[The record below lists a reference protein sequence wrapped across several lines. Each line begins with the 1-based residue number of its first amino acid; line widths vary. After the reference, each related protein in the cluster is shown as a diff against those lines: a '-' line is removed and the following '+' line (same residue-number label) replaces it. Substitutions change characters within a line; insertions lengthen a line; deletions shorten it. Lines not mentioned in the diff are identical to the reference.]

1 MEATASPNR
10 CRDGGRF
17 ATVVLL
23 ACAVFAVVL
32 QWPSPA
38 GGQTA
43 LRPVGEPIQ
52 RSAADE
58 AKRWTGHASYVF
70 GYKRLSSDWA
80 PADHQVE
87 FGLVDFDVKRKTW
100 PVRIAGQVLLSYSSN
115 IPEFAGSSGDYSGTY
130 EFNFGLRKVWD
141 RRPQFHPFLGGGAA
155 LVGGSTTTQVDR
167 RVYSQDDNDSGFGY
181 WLGAGFYWKISDSFH
196 TGLNIQYTHADIT
209 LFDRQLSSG
218 GLHVNILLGTS
229 W

>member
-1 MEATASPNR
+1 MEATVLPHR
-10 CRDGGRF
+10 CRHKSRL
-17 ATVVLL
+17 AAIVWL
-23 ACAVFAVVL
+23 ACAVVAVAV
-32 QWPSPA
+32 QWPLPA
-38 GGQTA
+38 AGQA
-43 LRPVGEPIQ
+43 APQPVGEVHR

-58 AKRWTGHASYVF
+58 PHRWTGHVSYVF
-70 GYKRLSSDWA
+70 GYKRLGSDWA

-87 FGLVDFDVKRKTW
+87 FGLVDFDLKQNHW
-100 PVRIAGQVLLSYSSN
+100 PLSVAGQFLLSYSSN
-115 IPEFAGSSGDYSGTY
+115 IPAFAGSSGDFSGTY

-141 RRPQFHPFLGGGAA
+141 GRRRFHPFVGGGAA

-167 RVYSQDDNDSGFGY
+167 RLYSQDDNDSGFGY
-181 WLGAGFYWKISDSFH
+181 WLGAGFYWKVSGSFH
-196 TGLNIQYTHADIT
+196 TGVNIQYTHADIT